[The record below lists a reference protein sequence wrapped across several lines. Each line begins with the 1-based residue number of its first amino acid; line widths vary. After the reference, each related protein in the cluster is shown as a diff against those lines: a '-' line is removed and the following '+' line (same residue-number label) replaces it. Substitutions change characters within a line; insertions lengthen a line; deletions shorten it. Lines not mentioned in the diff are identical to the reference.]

1 MLEWQQKNSMKCY
14 KVSYLLWDRK
24 KENEGVKTELFK
36 QSLIKEFETQE
47 VEMRYSVSTIF
58 VKEFL

>member
-1 MLEWQQKNSMKCY
+1 MKCY

-47 VEMRYSVSTIF
+47 VEMRFSVSMI
-58 VKEFL
+58 